1 MSPQQIADA
10 VGKGMMAKDRASSH
24 LGMALTYISP
34 GVAHLQMTVRETML
48 NGHDTCHGGYIT
60 TLADS
65 AFAFACNSRNEL
77 TVAASLSIDFI
88 VPVLLGDLL
97 TARAT
102 EVSLSGRT
110 GIYDVEVL
118 NQKGVRVAMFRG
130 RSHCLKGKPVV
141 QLPVA

>member
-1 MSPQQIADA
+1 MGL
-10 VGKGMMAKDRASSH
+10 V
-24 LGMALTYISP
+24 LTHISP
-34 GVAHLQMTVRETML
+34 GVAHLQMTVRENML
-48 NGHDTCHGGYIT
+48 NGHDTCHGGFIT

-88 VPVLLGDLL
+88 VPVLLGDVL

-110 GIYDVEVL
+110 GIYDVEVD

-130 RSHCLKGKPVV
+130 RSHCIKGKNVV
-141 QLPVA
+141 NLSAA

>member
-1 MSPQQIADA
+1 
-10 VGKGMMAKDRASSH
+10 
-24 LGMALTYISP
+24 
-34 GVAHLQMTVRETML
+34 MTVRENML
-48 NGHDTCHGGYIT
+48 NGHDTCHGGFIT

-88 VPVLLGDLL
+88 VPVLLGDVL

-110 GIYDVEVL
+110 GIYDVEVD

-130 RSHCLKGKPVV
+130 RSHCIKGKNVV
-141 QLPVA
+141 NLSAA